1 MKSFDKLI
9 FIIVLISLILFAAL
23 NLGTANIKEKSSDF
37 YKVELNRVKQELA
50 EGEIPDIKKY
60 KYLTDIIK
68 YKGQEDFFSFKSEY
82 AIIES
87 DGELYRV
94 EYKKSQPSDKKLF
107 IYINIIFA
115 AAFAIIFTIL
125 VYIRQFII
133 KPFNKISDMPYR
145 LAKGDFSAEIKENK
159 NRYFGKFIWC
169 IDMLRDELRASDKLR
184 LEKIKHEKTIL
195 LSLSHDIKTP
205 LSAIK
210 LYSKAISKGLYQD
223 REKIL
228 QTAENIEKKA
238 DEIEKYLNEII
249 HNSSEELFNFK
260 VDICDFY
267 LSEVIEKINLAYK
280 EKLLE
285 TGIIFE
291 IHNFNNC
298 MISGDADRLFEVL
311 SNIIENAVK
320 YGDGQSISISFSDEE
335 DCKLITVKN
344 SGCTLSEN
352 EFDHIF
358 DSFWRGSNIKN
369 HSGSGLG
376 LFICRKLMKQMGG
389 DIFADANGGYMSVT
403 AVCKKSS

>member
-37 YKVELNRVKQELA
+37 YKVELNRVKQELT

-60 KYLTDIIK
+60 KYLTDIVK
-68 YKGQEDFFSFKSEY
+68 YTGQEDFFNFKSEY

-94 EYKKSQPSDKKLF
+94 EYKKSHPSDKKLF

-133 KPFNKISDMPYR
+133 KPFNKISDIPYR
-145 LAKGDFSAEIKENK
+145 LAKGDFSAEIKEHK
-159 NRYFGKFIWC
+159 SRYFGKFIWC

-285 TGIIFE
+285 AGIVFE